1 MRESNTIWSGVPS
14 MKKLRTALSEN
25 LIAYAFLAPALAILV
40 IGLAYPLITTLH
52 MSFLDYSMGTPWET
66 REWVGLRWFQ
76 KLWNDPDVW
85 YSFWVTLRYG
95 FWVVVIEMI
104 VGTGLALA
112 LERPIRGASLFRTA
126 LIIPLMVSPIVVG
139 LIWRYLFD
147 ARTGMINYYLGI
159 WFGIDPVPWLADPD
173 IALTSLII
181 TDIWQWTP
189 FIFIIVLAGLQAIPR
204 EVIEASTIDGANW
217 WQMTFLVKLPMIKS
231 VLIVALLMRIVDVY
245 KVVEVVFILTEG
257 GPGLETEL
265 LALHVYKT
273 AFLSQNLGYAS
284 AISMLLL
291 GIVTVLSL
299 IVLSFSNPMKTKSDF

>member
-1 MRESNTIWSGVPS
+1 
-14 MKKLRTALSEN
+14 MKNLRAVLSEN
-25 LIAYAFLAPALAILV
+25 LIAYAFLAPALLILI
-40 IGLAYPLITTLH
+40 IGLVYPLVTTVQ
-52 MSFLDYSMGTPWET
+52 MSFLDYSMGTPWES
-66 REWVGLRWFQ
+66 REWVGLQWFE
-76 KLWNDPDVW
+76 KLLNDPNVW
-85 YSFWVTLRYG
+85 YSFWVTLRFG
-95 FWVVVIEMI
+95 FWVVLIEMV

-147 ARTGMINYYLGI
+147 ARTGMINYYLGA
-159 WFGIDPVPWLADPD
+159 WLGIDPIPWLADPN

-189 FIFIIVLAGLQAIPR
+189 FMFISVLAGLQGIPR
-204 EVIEASTIDGANW
+204 DVIEASTIDGANW
-217 WQMTFLVKLPMIKS
+217 WQMTFLVKLPMIRS

-265 LALHVYKT
+265 LALHVYKV

-284 AISMLLL
+284 TISMLLL

>member
-1 MRESNTIWSGVPS
+1 
-14 MKKLRTALSEN
+14 MKNLRKALAEN
-25 LIAYAFLAPALAILV
+25 VIAYAFLAPALLILV
-40 IGLAYPLITTLH
+40 IGLVYPLATSVQ
-52 MSFLDYSMGTPWET
+52 MSFLDYQMGTPWES
-66 REWVGLRWFQ
+66 REWVGLQWFK
-76 KLWNDPDVW
+76 KLWNDTSVW
-85 YSFWVTLRYG
+85 YSFWVTLKYG
-95 FWVVVIEMI
+95 FWVVVIEI
-104 VGTGLALA
+104 VLGTGLALA
-112 LERPIRGASLFRTA
+112 LERPIRGASIFRTA

-147 ARTGMINYYLGI
+147 ARTGMINYYLGS
-159 WFGIDPVPWLADPD
+159 WFGMEPVLWLADPN

-189 FIFIIVLAGLQAIPR
+189 FIFIIVLAGLQAIPKD
-204 EVIEASTIDGANW
+204 VVEASEIDGANW

-265 LALHVYKT
+265 LALHVYKV

-291 GIVTVLSL
+291 AIVTVLSL

>member
-1 MRESNTIWSGVPS
+1 MSDIKS
-14 MKKLRTALSEN
+14 LRAALSEG
-25 LIAYAFLAPALAILV
+25 LVAYAFLAPALLILV
-40 IGLAYPLITTLH
+40 IGLVYPLFTTVQ
-52 MSFLDYSMGTPWET
+52 MSFLDYQMGTPWES
-66 REWVGLRWFQ
+66 REWVGIRWFE
-76 KLWNDPDVW
+76 KLWNDPNVW
-85 YSFWVTLRYG
+85 KSFWVTLRYG
-95 FWVVVIEMI
+95 FWVVLIEMI

-112 LERPIRGASLFRTA
+112 LERAIRGASFFRTA
-126 LIIPLMVSPIVVG
+126 LIMPLMVSPIVVG

-147 ARTGMINYYLGI
+147 ARTGMINHYLGA
-159 WFGIDPVPWLADPD
+159 WFGIDPIPWLADPN

-181 TDIWQWTP
+181 TDVWQWTP
-189 FIFIIVLAGLQAIPR
+189 FIFIIVLAGLQAIPK

-291 GIVTVLSL
+291 AIVTVLSL
-299 IVLSFSNPMKTKSDF
+299 FVLSFSNPMKTKSDF

>member
-1 MRESNTIWSGVPS
+1 
-14 MKKLRTALSEN
+14 MKRLRAALAEN
-25 LIAYAFLAPALAILV
+25 FIAYAFLGPALLILV
-40 IGLAYPLITTLH
+40 IGLVYPLITTVQ
-52 MSFLDYSMGTPWET
+52 MSFLDYSMGTPWES
-66 REWVGLRWFQ
+66 REWVGLQWFE
-76 KLWNDPDVW
+76 KLWNDPNVW
-85 YSFWVTLRYG
+85 KSFWVTLRYG

-104 VGTGLALA
+104 IGTGLALA

-147 ARTGMINYYLGI
+147 ARTGMINYYLGAF
-159 WFGIDPVPWLADPD
+159 FGMDPIPWLADPN

-189 FIFIIVLAGLQAIPR
+189 FIFIIVLAGLQAIPKD
-204 EVIEASTIDGANW
+204 VIEASTIDGANW

-291 GIVTVLSL
+291 GIVTILSL
-299 IVLSFSNPMKTKSDF
+299 MVLSFSNPMKTKSDF

>member
-1 MRESNTIWSGVPS
+1 MKNLRSTISD
-14 MKKLRTALSEN
+14 N
-25 LIAYAFLAPALAILV
+25 LVAYAFLAPALLILV
-40 IGLAYPLITTLH
+40 IGLVYPLITTVQ
-52 MSFLDYSMGTPWET
+52 MSFIDHNMGTPWET
-66 REWVGLRWFQ
+66 REWVGLKWFK
-76 KLWNDPDVW
+76 KLIADGDTW

-95 FWVVVIEMI
+95 FWVVLIEI
-104 VGTGLALA
+104 ILGTGLALA
-112 LERPIRGASLFRTA
+112 LERPIRGASIYRTA
-126 LIIPLMVSPIVVG
+126 LIMPLMISPIVVG

-147 ARTGMINYYLGI
+147 ARTGMINYYLGQI
-159 WFGIDPVPWLADPD
+159 GIEPILWLSDPN

-181 TDIWQWTP
+181 TDVWQWTP
-189 FIFIIVLAGLQAIPR
+189 FIFIIVLAGLQGIPKD
-204 EVIEASTIDGANW
+204 VIEASEIDGANW

-265 LALHVYKT
+265 LALHVYKV

-291 GIVTVLSL
+291 GIVTVLSI
-299 IVLSFSNPMKTKSDF
+299 IVLTFSNPMKTKSDF

>member
-1 MRESNTIWSGVPS
+1 MKNLRSTIFD
-14 MKKLRTALSEN
+14 N
-25 LIAYAFLAPALAILV
+25 LVAYAFLAPALLILV
-40 IGLAYPLITTLH
+40 IGLVYPLITTVQ
-52 MSFLDYSMGTPWET
+52 MSFIDYNMGTPWET
-66 REWVGLRWFQ
+66 REWVGLKWFK
-76 KLWNDPDVW
+76 KLIADGDTW

-95 FWVVVIEMI
+95 FWVVLIEI
-104 VGTGLALA
+104 ILGTGLALA
-112 LERPIRGASLFRTA
+112 LERPIRGASIYRTA
-126 LIIPLMVSPIVVG
+126 LIMPLMISPIVVG

-147 ARTGMINYYLGI
+147 ARTGMINYYLGQI
-159 WFGIDPVPWLADPD
+159 GIEPILWLSDPN

-181 TDIWQWTP
+181 TDVWQWTP
-189 FIFIIVLAGLQAIPR
+189 FIFIIVLAGLQGIPKD
-204 EVIEASTIDGANW
+204 VIEASEIDGANW

-265 LALHVYKT
+265 LALHVYKV

-291 GIVTVLSL
+291 GIVTVLSI
-299 IVLSFSNPMKTKSDF
+299 IVLTFSNPMKTKSDF